1 MIDKRLFKLPK
12 AKIMLAMLAG
22 LMFLQAFAI
31 LGQGIFLA
39 RAIVGSWKR
48 QSFANIAEDVLT
60 FLIFYLLRQGI
71 NWFQKWYMN
80 RYANQTTAL
89 LRQQLLNKTYDGGI
103 ALVSRIGTGNL
114 VSTSFRWN
122 GRNFQLSVANFSK
135 LIALA
140 IVPLGNFKFISL
152 L

>member
-48 QSFANIAEDVLT
+48 QP
-60 FLIFYLLRQGI
+60 LL
-71 NWFQKWYMN
+71 K
-80 RYANQTTAL
+80 
-89 LRQQLLNKTYDGGI
+89 
-103 ALVSRIGTGNL
+103 
-114 VSTSFRWN
+114 
-122 GRNFQLSVANFSK
+122 
-135 LIALA
+135 
-140 IVPLGNFKFISL
+140 
-152 L
+152 

>member
-48 QSFANIAEDVLT
+48 QPFTEISF
-60 FLIFYLLRQGI
+60 QGRKI
-71 NWFQKWYMN
+71 
-80 RYANQTTAL
+80 
-89 LRQQLLNKTYDGGI
+89 YDF
-103 ALVSRIGTGNL
+103 SSGTD
-114 VSTSFRWN
+114 
-122 GRNFQLSVANFSK
+122 QCY
-135 LIALA
+135 
-140 IVPLGNFKFISL
+140 
-152 L
+152 

>member
-114 VSTSFRWN
+114 VSTLLDGMDEISN
-122 GRNFQLSVANFSK
+122 YLSLK
-135 LIALA
+135 D
-140 IVPLGNFKFISL
+140 
-152 L
+152 